1 MDRKIGMSIAAG
13 RPQMALVF
21 IPGEGF
27 LPVSK
32 SHLSARNF
40 IDFKKI

>member
-13 RPQMALVF
+13 RPQMALVL

-27 LPVSK
+27 LLDVKEPPIGQK
-32 SHLSARNF
+32 F
-40 IDFKKI
+40 Y